1 MCPVTVAVGGTRV
14 PVGATREVAPGCES
28 SAEFAV
34 RGNSGVDYISSN
46 AVTVRA
52 INVVTIER

>member
-1 MCPVTVAVGGTRV
+1 MTVAVGGTRV